1 MTMFKDSFVDN
12 VIAAAG
18 STQTDATVIHS
29 SLVYPTAAS
38 TDGTKGVKLP
48 ANCAVGTEIKIFNRS
63 GGANNLKVYTNL
75 STGYIDGTAGSTA
88 NTIAQNKGKVYAL
101 VDRTAAGAEYWVT
114 VAGA

>member
-1 MTMFKDSFVDN
+1 MTMLKDNFVDN
-12 VIAAAG
+12 VLAATG
-18 STQTDATVIHS
+18 STQTDAAVIHS
-29 SLVYPTAAS
+29 SVVYPTAAS

-48 ANCAVGTEIKIFNRS
+48 QNCGVGTQITVFNRS
-63 GGANNLKVYTNL
+63 AGANNLKVYTYA

-88 NTIAQNKGKVYAL
+88 STVAQNKGKVYTL